1 MARQFKLA
9 RQFKNLKAV
18 EAAELLGVS
27 QPTLSAWETG
37 RKSPSVDS
45 LEKMADL
52 YGVTTDFLLG
62 RTKQLTNH
70 MKEPISIEALPVM
83 HGYPV
88 WSSKF
93 GWMLVDAVEKKLV
106 TTNNFSVAFCDA
118 GELFRM
124 VPAFAEPILPQETP
138 IPKSEIQSYDEIWLE
153 PISTDN
159 ILRNELRGW
168 YHVKDKW
175 VENEF
180 GNRFYLDTYASKW
193 LGLSIQIW
201 SRNKIYIIGSY
212 CSKNLLSNIV
222 LDDYVNKI
230 WRIVK

>member
-9 RQFKNLKAV
+9 RQFKNLKAI

-45 LEKMADL
+45 LEKMAVL
-52 YGVTTDFLLG
+52 YDVTTDFLLG
-62 RTKQLTNH
+62 REEEAILHT
-70 MKEPISIEALPVM
+70 KEPIPANLLSIM
-83 HGYPV
+83 HGHPV
-88 WSSKF
+88 WSAEY
-93 GWMLVDAVEKKLV
+93 GWMLVDAVQKKLV
-106 TTNNFSVAFCDA
+106 TTNNFSVSFCDA

-124 VPAFAEPILPQETP
+124 IPAFAEPILPKGPP
-138 IPKSEIQSYDEIWLE
+138 IPKSEIRSYDEIWLE

-159 ILRNELRGW
+159 ILRKELRGW
-168 YHVKDKW
+168 YHVKNRW

-193 LGLSIQIW
+193 LAFPSASEQE
-201 SRNKIYIIGSY
+201 
-212 CSKNLLSNIV
+212 
-222 LDDYVNKI
+222 
-230 WRIVK
+230 

>member
-124 VPAFAEPILPQETP
+124 VPAFADPILPQETP

-168 YHVKDKW
+168 YHVKDRW

-193 LGLSIQIW
+193 LAFPSDLEQE
-201 SRNKIYIIGSY
+201 
-212 CSKNLLSNIV
+212 
-222 LDDYVNKI
+222 
-230 WRIVK
+230 

>member
-9 RQFKNLKAV
+9 RQFKNLKTV

-93 GWMLVDAVEKKLV
+93 GWIEKKLI
-106 TTNNFSVAFCDA
+106 TTNNFSVSFCDV
-118 GELFRM
+118 GEIFGM
-124 VPAFAEPILPQETP
+124 TPAFAEPALTQKPP
-138 IPKSEIQSYDEIWLE
+138 ISKSEIQSYDEIWLE

-159 ILRNELRGW
+159 ILRKELRGW
-168 YHVKDKW
+168 YHVKNRW

-193 LGLSIQIW
+193 LAFP
-201 SRNKIYIIGSY
+201 
-212 CSKNLLSNIV
+212 SNSEQE
-222 LDDYVNKI
+222 
-230 WRIVK
+230 